1 MSDLQQYVENRSKK
15 DQEFAIN
22 FEEGYSEFKIGV
34 ILRQAREA
42 SGLTQEEVAKR
53 LNTKKSTIS
62 RIENHA
68 DDVRLSTLRRY
79 AEALG
84 TDLYISLSLSNQ

>member
-1 MSDLQQYVENRSKK
+1 MSDIQRYIENRSKK

-53 LNTKKSTIS
+53 LNTKKSAIS